1 LWQEAFVKLKMKRII
16 LFVQD
21 VSIVGAFYRDILG
34 LSEVVSPDDPK
45 EWLEFGA
52 GACSIA
58 LHHGGVETKGRSRP
72 PKIVFYSEDVDKT
85 RAALIKKGVKMGA
98 LQTTE
103 LFQFFDGRDPEG
115 NDFQV
120 SSRP

>member
-1 LWQEAFVKLKMKRII
+1 VKLKMKRVI
-16 LFVQD
+16 LFVRD
-21 VSIVGAFYRDILG
+21 VPIVGAFYRDILG

-45 EWLEFGA
+45 EWLEFSA
-52 GACSIA
+52 GACNLA
-58 LHHGGVETKGRSRP
+58 LHHGGVESKGRSRP
-72 PKIVFYSEDVDKT
+72 PKIVFYSETVAEA

-103 LFQFFDGRDPEG
+103 NFQFCDGRDPEG
-115 NDFQV
+115 NHFQV